1 MSKPKPKVRTP
12 IYFEALLPEHTKP
25 VLIIDTKRFEMNPV
39 ILWKHDW
46 IEWPVGIASNM
57 KNAERSIIFSPGF
70 HYETHLA
77 KWCNAVLAHA
87 PILFQFRCSG
97 TFKGQTFKL
106 AEISVIEPEVPI
118 FPYSHPLSY
127 YAIEELKR
135 FKIEQDDKA
144 E

>member
-57 KNAERSIIFSPGF
+57 KKAERSIIFSPGF
-70 HYETHLA
+70 HYQSYLA
-77 KWCNAVLAHA
+77 KWCNAVLTHA
-87 PILFQFRCSG
+87 PILFQFGCGG
-97 TFKGQTFKL
+97 TFKGQTFEL
-106 AEISVIEPEVPI
+106 AEISVLEPDLPAGEPESTLAGKTI
-118 FPYSHPLSY
+118 QL
-127 YAIEELKR
+127 LQN
-135 FKIEQDDKA
+135 FKTLQNDRVE
-144 E
+144 